1 MFIEA
6 LARLNYQLQSS
17 GSAITIVA
25 FIITP
30 AQTHSYTIDSLKG
43 QAVTKQ
49 LKDTVT
55 EIQNRIG
62 SRLFDMAVRSNGY
75 ASPRIEG
82 S

>member
-1 MFIEA
+1 MFIET
-6 LARLNYQLQSS
+6 LARLNYRLQFSS
-17 GSAITIVA
+17 SAVTTVA
-25 FIITP
+25 FITTP
-30 AQTHSYTIDSLKG
+30 AQTHSYPIDSLKG

-62 SRLFDMAVRSNGY
+62 SRFFDMAVQSNGY
-75 ASPRIEG
+75 GFLRFKG